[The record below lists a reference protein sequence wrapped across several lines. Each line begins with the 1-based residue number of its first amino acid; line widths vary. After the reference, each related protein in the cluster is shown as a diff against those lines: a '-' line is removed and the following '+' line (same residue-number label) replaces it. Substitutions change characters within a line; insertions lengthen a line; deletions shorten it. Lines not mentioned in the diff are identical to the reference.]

1 MAAGGAD
8 SSVEKKRREYR
19 LRLYQAVTKQPA
31 EKIRALALKSRD
43 EFAARLTKIKDT
55 LGDVF
60 RRWKTFEDDLFEAQ
74 FQIDEGDKLASSTD
88 EADREKRR
96 RFYARAYVNLIAAS
110 DRLDVEESAGGTGFV
125 FLQRATEAAET
136 ALRDA
141 AETTTETVKKA
152 AEKAAE
158 IVDEVG
164 SGLGDV
170 VQYVGIAAALAA
182 LAYAVAKGKR

>member
-8 SSVEKKRREYR
+8 SSVEKKRRAERAALYR
-19 LRLYQAVTKQPA
+19 KLVEESVKYPA
-31 EKIRALALKSRD
+31 ETIRELAIKQRD
-43 EFAARLTKIKDT
+43 VFAARLTAAKDK

-60 RRWKTFEDDLFEAQ
+60 RRWRPYESDLFDAQ
-74 FQIDEGDKLASSTD
+74 WQLDEGDKLKASAD
-88 EADREKRR
+88 EKDRQNRR
-96 RFYARAYVNLIAAS
+96 RFYARAYVNLFGAA
-110 DRLDVEESAGGTGFV
+110 DRLDTELADGST
-125 FLQRATEAAET
+125 ATVIFREAV
-136 ALRDA
+136 
-141 AETTTETVKKA
+141 ETTTETVKKA

-170 VQYVGIAAALAA
+170 VQYVGIAATLAA